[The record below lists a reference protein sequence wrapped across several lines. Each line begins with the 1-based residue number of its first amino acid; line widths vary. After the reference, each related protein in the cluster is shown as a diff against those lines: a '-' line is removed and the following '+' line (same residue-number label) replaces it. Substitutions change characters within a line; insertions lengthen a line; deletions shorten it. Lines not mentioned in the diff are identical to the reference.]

1 MSPIE
6 QPLTLDLKSLTE
18 ILIRHFDIHEGI
30 YQLNLGFR
38 IGVGGFA
45 MDGDPG
51 SATLPGAVV
60 SVEGVNLSR
69 LPDGM
74 DAPNAVDATEVNPAP
89 KPKPRAR
96 AKKAV

>member
-38 IGVGGFA
+38 IGVGGFS
-45 MDGDPG
+45 MDGNPG
-51 SATLPGAVV
+51 SVPLPGAVV
-60 SVEGVNLSR
+60 GVEGVNLSR
-69 LPDGM
+69 IPDGM
-74 DAPNAVDATEVNPAP
+74 DVPNSVDAAQVNPAE
-89 KPKPRAR
+89 KPKPRSR
-96 AKKAV
+96 AKKPV